1 MIRVT
6 PFYGLLLALVFAA
19 CLFAG
24 RSALTQEVSIVV
36 LVNDEPIS
44 GYDIEQR
51 ERFLAITT
59 KREPSPALK
68 KEATDLLI
76 EEKLQ
81 MQEGK
86 KQSVTPDEADVNK
99 IVEDMAKKN
108 NLTVDGLGKALGQ
121 MGVNVKTLRD
131 RIRAQLVWQDVV
143 RRKFRREVTIGEV
156 DVDKALSESGE
167 QTPEAADETT
177 LQLRQIKF
185 EMPGGGDQ
193 RVVAA
198 RLAEAEGL
206 RARFSSCA
214 TVTELANS
222 VQGASVKSLSDQAPA
237 SLAQPARLLV
247 MNAKVGQMTP
257 PTLSPSGIEL
267 YAVCGKKAIS
277 ATAEVRQQTERKL
290 LNDELSVR
298 AERLLRDLK
307 QEAFIEYR

>member
-6 PFYGLLLALVFAA
+6 PFSGLRLALAFAA

-44 GYDIEQR
+44 GYDIDQR
-51 ERFLAITT
+51 ERFLSITT
-59 KREPSPALK
+59 KRDPSPALK

-108 NLTVDGLGKALGQ
+108 NLTADGLAKALGQ
-121 MGVNVKTLRD
+121 MGVNAKTLRD

-167 QTPEAADETT
+167 QQPEGSDQTS

-185 EMPGGGDQ
+185 EVSSGDQ
-193 RVVAA
+193 RAVAA
-198 RLAEAEGL
+198 RLAEAESL

-214 TVTELANS
+214 SVTELANS

>member
-6 PFYGLLLALVFAA
+6 PFFGLLLALAFAA

-24 RSALTQEVSIVV
+24 RSALTQEVTIVV

-59 KREPSPALK
+59 KREPSAALK

-99 IVEDMAKKN
+99 IIEDMASKN

-121 MGVNVKTLRD
+121 MGVNTKTLRD

-156 DVDKALSESGE
+156 EVDKALSESGE
-167 QTPEAADETT
+167 QTPEGADETS

-185 EMPGGGDQ
+185 EMPSGDQ
-193 RVVAA
+193 RAVAA

-307 QEAFIEYR
+307 QDAFIEYR

>member
-6 PFYGLLLALVFAA
+6 PFSGLLLALAFAA

-44 GYDIEQR
+44 GYDIDQR
-51 ERFLAITT
+51 ERFLSITT
-59 KREPSPALK
+59 KRDPSPALK

-86 KQSVTPDEADVNK
+86 KQTVTPDEADVNK

-108 NLTVDGLGKALGQ
+108 NLTADGLAKALGQ
-121 MGVNVKTLRD
+121 MGVNAKTLRD

-167 QTPEAADETT
+167 QQPEGSDQTS

-185 EMPGGGDQ
+185 EVSSGDQ
-193 RVVAA
+193 RAVAA
-198 RLAEAEGL
+198 RLAEAESL

-214 TVTELANS
+214 SVTELANS